1 MVRAENP
8 SCARI
13 RSNDKKYKKEEEEMT
28 EHEYTDTYYY
38 KKEEKERQSK
48 QKQDGM
54 NKSLYRIVSV
64 LVAVI
69 GSICFLLAA
78 FLYLFS
84 NIIDMIASVYRGIS
98 SCILTL
104 QNTVSKRIVPTR
116 RQCQHAR
123 RQILRFLKRNI
134 RRKTGK

>member
-13 RSNDKKYKKEEEEMT
+13 RSNDKKYKKGEEEMT

-38 KKEEKERQSK
+38 KKVEKERQSK

-54 NKSLYRIVSV
+54 KKSLYRIVSV

-78 FLYLFS
+78 LLYLFS
-84 NIIDMIASVYRGIS
+84 NIIDMIASVYRWIS

-104 QNTVSKRIVPTR
+104 QNTVSKKDRSNKKTAST
-116 RQCQHAR
+116 CEETN
-123 RQILRFLKRNI
+123 LKI
-134 RRKTGK
+134 S

>member
-38 KKEEKERQSK
+38 KKVEKERQSK

-54 NKSLYRIVSV
+54 KKSLYRIVSV

-78 FLYLFS
+78 LLYLFS
-84 NIIDMIASVYRGIS
+84 NIIDMIASVYRWIS

-104 QNTVSKRIVPTR
+104 KNTVSKKDRSNKKTAST
-116 RQCQHAR
+116 CEETN
-123 RQILRFLKRNI
+123 LKI
-134 RRKTGK
+134 S

>member
-38 KKEEKERQSK
+38 KKVEKERQSK

-54 NKSLYRIVSV
+54 KKVF
-64 LVAVI
+64 I
-69 GSICFLLAA
+69 GSCRFW
-78 FLYLFS
+78 
-84 NIIDMIASVYRGIS
+84 
-98 SCILTL
+98 
-104 QNTVSKRIVPTR
+104 
-116 RQCQHAR
+116 
-123 RQILRFLKRNI
+123 LR
-134 RRKTGK
+134 

>member
-8 SCARI
+8 YCARI

-38 KKEEKERQSK
+38 KKVEKERQSK

-54 NKSLYRIVSV
+54 KKSLYRIVSV

-78 FLYLFS
+78 LLYLFS
-84 NIIDMIASVYRGIS
+84 NIIDMIASVYRWIS

-104 QNTVSKRIVPTR
+104 QNTVSKKDRSNKKTAST
-116 RQCQHAR
+116 CEETN
-123 RQILRFLKRNI
+123 LKI
-134 RRKTGK
+134 S

>member
-38 KKEEKERQSK
+38 KKVEKERQSK
-48 QKQDGM
+48 QKQGGM
-54 NKSLYRIVSV
+54 KKSLYRIVSV

-78 FLYLFS
+78 LLYLFS
-84 NIIDMIASVYRGIS
+84 NIIDMIASVYRWIS

-104 QNTVSKRIVPTR
+104 QNTVSKKDRSNKKTAST
-116 RQCQHAR
+116 CEETN
-123 RQILRFLKRNI
+123 LKI
-134 RRKTGK
+134 S

>member
-38 KKEEKERQSK
+38 KKVEKERQSK

-54 NKSLYRIVSV
+54 KKSLYRIVSV

-78 FLYLFS
+78 LLYLFS
-84 NIIDMIASVYRGIS
+84 NIIDMIASVYRWIS

-104 QNTVSKRIVPTR
+104 QNTVSKKDRSNKNTAST
-116 RQCQHAR
+116 CEETN
-123 RQILRFLKRNI
+123 LKI
-134 RRKTGK
+134 S

>member
-38 KKEEKERQSK
+38 KKVEKERQSK

-54 NKSLYRIVSV
+54 KKSLYRIVSV

-78 FLYLFS
+78 LLYLFS
-84 NIIDMIASVYRGIS
+84 NIIDMIASVYRWSS

-104 QNTVSKRIVPTR
+104 QNTVSKKDRSNKKTAST
-116 RQCQHAR
+116 CEETN
-123 RQILRFLKRNI
+123 LKI
-134 RRKTGK
+134 S

>member
-38 KKEEKERQSK
+38 KKVEKERQSK

-54 NKSLYRIVSV
+54 KKSLYRIVSV
-64 LVAVI
+64 LVAAI

-78 FLYLFS
+78 LLYLFS
-84 NIIDMIASVYRGIS
+84 NIIDMIASVYRWIS

-104 QNTVSKRIVPTR
+104 QNTVSKKDRSNKKTAST
-116 RQCQHAR
+116 CEETN
-123 RQILRFLKRNI
+123 LKI
-134 RRKTGK
+134 S

>member
-38 KKEEKERQSK
+38 NKVEKERQSK

-54 NKSLYRIVSV
+54 KKSLYRIVSV

-78 FLYLFS
+78 LLYLFS
-84 NIIDMIASVYRGIS
+84 NIIDMIASVYRWIS

-104 QNTVSKRIVPTR
+104 QNTVSKKDRSNKKTAST
-116 RQCQHAR
+116 CEETN
-123 RQILRFLKRNI
+123 LKI
-134 RRKTGK
+134 S

>member
-38 KKEEKERQSK
+38 KKVEKERQSK

-54 NKSLYRIVSV
+54 KKSLYRIVSV

-78 FLYLFS
+78 LLYLFS
-84 NIIDMIASVYRGIS
+84 NIIDMIASVYRWIS

-104 QNTVSKRIVPTR
+104 QNTVSKKDRSNKKTAST
-116 RQCQHAR
+116 CEETN
-123 RQILRFLKRNI
+123 LKI
-134 RRKTGK
+134 S

>member
-13 RSNDKKYKKEEEEMT
+13 RSNDKKYKKEEEELT

-38 KKEEKERQSK
+38 KKVEKERQSK

-54 NKSLYRIVSV
+54 KKSLYRIVSV

-78 FLYLFS
+78 LLYLFS
-84 NIIDMIASVYRGIS
+84 NIIDMIASVYRWIS

-104 QNTVSKRIVPTR
+104 QNTVSKKDRSNKKTAST
-116 RQCQHAR
+116 CEETN
-123 RQILRFLKRNI
+123 LKI
-134 RRKTGK
+134 S

>member
-38 KKEEKERQSK
+38 KKVEKERQSK

-54 NKSLYRIVSV
+54 KKSLYRIVSV

-78 FLYLFS
+78 LLYLFS
-84 NIIDMIASVYRGIS
+84 NIIDMIASVYRWIS

-104 QNTVSKRIVPTR
+104 QNTVSKKNRSNKKTAST
-116 RQCQHAR
+116 CEETN
-123 RQILRFLKRNI
+123 LKI
-134 RRKTGK
+134 S

>member
-38 KKEEKERQSK
+38 KKVEKERQSK

-54 NKSLYRIVSV
+54 KKSLYRIVSV

-78 FLYLFS
+78 LLYLFS
-84 NIIDMIASVYRGIS
+84 NIIDLIASVYRWIS

-104 QNTVSKRIVPTR
+104 QNTVSKKNRSNKKTAST
-116 RQCQHAR
+116 CEETN
-123 RQILRFLKRNI
+123 LKI
-134 RRKTGK
+134 S

>member
-38 KKEEKERQSK
+38 KKVEKERQSK

-54 NKSLYRIVSV
+54 KKSLYRIVSV

-78 FLYLFS
+78 LLYLFS

-98 SCILTL
+98 SCIPTL
-104 QNTVSKRIVPTR
+104 QNTVSKKDRSNKKTAST
-116 RQCQHAR
+116 CEETN
-123 RQILRFLKRNI
+123 LKI
-134 RRKTGK
+134 S

>member
-38 KKEEKERQSK
+38 KKIEKERQSK

-54 NKSLYRIVSV
+54 KKSLYRIVSV

-78 FLYLFS
+78 LLYLFS
-84 NIIDMIASVYRGIS
+84 NIIDMIASVYRWIS

-104 QNTVSKRIVPTR
+104 QNTVSKKDRSNKKTAST
-116 RQCQHAR
+116 CEETN
-123 RQILRFLKRNI
+123 LKI
-134 RRKTGK
+134 S

>member
-38 KKEEKERQSK
+38 KKVEKERQSK

-54 NKSLYRIVSV
+54 KKSLYRIVSV

-78 FLYLFS
+78 LLYLFS
-84 NIIDMIASVYRGIS
+84 NIIDMIASVYRWIS

-104 QNTVSKRIVPTR
+104 QNTVSKKDRSNKKTAST
-116 RQCQHAR
+116 CEETN
-123 RQILRFLKRNI
+123 LKI
-134 RRKTGK
+134 F

>member
-38 KKEEKERQSK
+38 KKVEKERQSK

-54 NKSLYRIVSV
+54 KKSLYRIVSV

-78 FLYLFS
+78 LLYLFS
-84 NIIDMIASVYRGIS
+84 NIIDMIASVYRWIP

-104 QNTVSKRIVPTR
+104 QNTVSKKDRSNKKTAST
-116 RQCQHAR
+116 CEETN
-123 RQILRFLKRNI
+123 LKI
-134 RRKTGK
+134 S

>member
-38 KKEEKERQSK
+38 KKVEKERQSK

-54 NKSLYRIVSV
+54 KKSLYRIVSV

-78 FLYLFS
+78 LLLNCNMKCEKINELSFHTSFFYEK
-84 NIIDMIASVYRGIS
+84 N
-98 SCILTL
+98 
-104 QNTVSKRIVPTR
+104 Q
-116 RQCQHAR
+116 
-123 RQILRFLKRNI
+123 
-134 RRKTGK
+134 

>member
-1 MVRAENP
+1 MVRVENP

-38 KKEEKERQSK
+38 KKVEKERQSK

-54 NKSLYRIVSV
+54 KKSLYRIVSV

-78 FLYLFS
+78 LLYLFS

-104 QNTVSKRIVPTR
+104 QNTVSKKDRSNKKTAST
-116 RQCQHAR
+116 CEETN
-123 RQILRFLKRNI
+123 LKI
-134 RRKTGK
+134 S

>member
-38 KKEEKERQSK
+38 KKVEKERQSK

-54 NKSLYRIVSV
+54 KKSLYRIVSV

-78 FLYLFS
+78 LLYLFS

-104 QNTVSKRIVPTR
+104 QNTVSKKDRSNKKTAST
-116 RQCQHAR
+116 CEETN
-123 RQILRFLKRNI
+123 LK
-134 RRKTGK
+134 TS

>member
-13 RSNDKKYKKEEEEMT
+13 RSNDKKNKKEEEEMT

-38 KKEEKERQSK
+38 KKVEKERQSK

-54 NKSLYRIVSV
+54 KKSLYRIVSV

-78 FLYLFS
+78 LLYLFS
-84 NIIDMIASVYRGIS
+84 NIIDMIASVYRWIS

-104 QNTVSKRIVPTR
+104 QNTVSKKDRSNKKTAST
-116 RQCQHAR
+116 CEETN
-123 RQILRFLKRNI
+123 LKI
-134 RRKTGK
+134 S

>member
-1 MVRAENP
+1 MVRAENT

-38 KKEEKERQSK
+38 KKVEKERQSK

-54 NKSLYRIVSV
+54 KKSLYRIVSV

-78 FLYLFS
+78 LLYLFS
-84 NIIDMIASVYRGIS
+84 NIIDMIASVYRWIS

-104 QNTVSKRIVPTR
+104 QNTVSKKDRSNKKTAST
-116 RQCQHAR
+116 CEETN
-123 RQILRFLKRNI
+123 LKI
-134 RRKTGK
+134 S

>member
-28 EHEYTDTYYY
+28 EHEYRDTYYY
-38 KKEEKERQSK
+38 KKVEKERQSK

-54 NKSLYRIVSV
+54 KKSLYRIVSV

-78 FLYLFS
+78 LLYLFS
-84 NIIDMIASVYRGIS
+84 NIIDMIASVYRWIS

-104 QNTVSKRIVPTR
+104 QNTVSKKDRSNKKTAST
-116 RQCQHAR
+116 CEETN
-123 RQILRFLKRNI
+123 LKI
-134 RRKTGK
+134 S

>member
-104 QNTVSKRIVPTR
+104 QNTVSKKDRSNKKTVST
-116 RQCQHAR
+116 CEETN
-123 RQILRFLKRNI
+123 LKI
-134 RRKTGK
+134 S

>member
-38 KKEEKERQSK
+38 KKVEKERQSK

-54 NKSLYRIVSV
+54 KKSLYRIVSV
-64 LVAVI
+64 LVVVI

-78 FLYLFS
+78 LLYLFS
-84 NIIDMIASVYRGIS
+84 NIIDMIASVYRWIS

-104 QNTVSKRIVPTR
+104 QNTVSKKDRSNKKTAST
-116 RQCQHAR
+116 CEETN
-123 RQILRFLKRNI
+123 LKI
-134 RRKTGK
+134 S

>member
-38 KKEEKERQSK
+38 KKVEKERQSK

-104 QNTVSKRIVPTR
+104 QNTVSKKDRSNKKTVST
-116 RQCQHAR
+116 CEETN
-123 RQILRFLKRNI
+123 LKI
-134 RRKTGK
+134 S

>member
-38 KKEEKERQSK
+38 KKVEKERQSK

-54 NKSLYRIVSV
+54 KKSLYRIVSV

-78 FLYLFS
+78 LLYLFS
-84 NIIDMIASVYRGIS
+84 NIIDMIASVYRWIS

-104 QNTVSKRIVPTR
+104 QNTVSKKD
-116 RQCQHAR
+116 
-123 RQILRFLKRNI
+123 RFNKKTASTCEETNLKI
-134 RRKTGK
+134 S

>member
-13 RSNDKKYKKEEEEMT
+13 RSNDKKYKKEDEEMT

-78 FLYLFS
+78 LLYLFS

-104 QNTVSKRIVPTR
+104 QNTVSKKDRSNKKTVST
-116 RQCQHAR
+116 CEETN
-123 RQILRFLKRNI
+123 LKI
-134 RRKTGK
+134 S

>member
-38 KKEEKERQSK
+38 KKVEKERQSK

-54 NKSLYRIVSV
+54 KKSLYRIVSV

-78 FLYLFS
+78 LLYLSS
-84 NIIDMIASVYRGIS
+84 NIIDMIASVYRWIS

-104 QNTVSKRIVPTR
+104 QNTVSKKDRSNKKTAST
-116 RQCQHAR
+116 CEETN
-123 RQILRFLKRNI
+123 LKI
-134 RRKTGK
+134 S